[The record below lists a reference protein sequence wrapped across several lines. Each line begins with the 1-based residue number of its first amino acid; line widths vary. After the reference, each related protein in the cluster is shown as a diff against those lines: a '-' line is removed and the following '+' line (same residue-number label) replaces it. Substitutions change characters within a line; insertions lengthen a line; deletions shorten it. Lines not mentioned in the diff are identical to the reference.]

1 MLKRLSIGKKLA
13 LISVTLALVLLGLVG
28 FMLFELRDTIIEE
41 RKVKLRSLVELAV
54 NEVNRYS
61 QLAADG
67 KMSPED
73 ARKQATAAVANL
85 NFDGKNYY
93 WVVERNGTLV
103 WHPTRKEDVG
113 KNMLKLE
120 NVASRRNY
128 EQFIEST
135 KANPYLEAFVEIM
148 GRRPGSTTNDAQ
160 KLILSAQ
167 DKKWGWIVST
177 GIFVDDVDELFYQR
191 ATLFMGL
198 AFAGLLLG
206 VGLSWALGRT
216 ITRPLNHTVT
226 ALEELC
232 EGRSDT
238 VVQID
243 PSRTEIGR
251 LTQAFTQFRDKM
263 KEAEALRKQQAVAEQ
278 KAQEERRAGLLSFA
292 NEFEQSVASAV
303 EALAEEVRKVSR
315 ASEEMSQSAKSSASG
330 TQQVNTAATAAAD
343 NVQTVASAAQE
354 LTSSIEEIGRQV
366 RVVQDVVEK
375 TQTHSIDTQGQISA
389 LAETVE
395 KIGSVVEL
403 INGIADQTNL
413 LALNA
418 TIEAA
423 RAGEAGKGF
432 AVVAG
437 EVKAL
442 ANQTTKATDD
452 IRQQIEVLGHTTS
465 RSVDGIQDIA
475 TVIGELQKTT
485 AAIAA
490 AIEQQNAATGEISR
504 NTEVTARETQ
514 AITTAISDVTASV
527 RTTES
532 VAQSVSE
539 TSSAMQ
545 EKAEVVGKAV
555 DDFLRRVRAA

>member
-1 MLKRLSIGKKLA
+1 
-13 LISVTLALVLLGLVG
+13 
-28 FMLFELRDTIIEE
+28 
-41 RKVKLRSLVELAV
+41 
-54 NEVNRYS
+54 
-61 QLAADG
+61 
-67 KMSPED
+67 
-73 ARKQATAAVANL
+73 
-85 NFDGKNYY
+85 
-93 WVVERNGTLV
+93 
-103 WHPTRKEDVG
+103 
-113 KNMLKLE
+113 
-120 NVASRRNY
+120 
-128 EQFIEST
+128 
-135 KANPYLEAFVEIM
+135 M
-148 GRRPGSTTNDAQ
+148 GRRPGSKVNDAQ

-177 GIFVDDVDELFYQR
+177 GIFVDDVDQLFYER

-198 AFAGLLLG
+198 AFVGLLLG
-206 VGLSWALGRT
+206 VSLSWALGRT

-243 PSRTEIGR
+243 RSRTEIGR
-251 LTQAFTQFRDKM
+251 LTQAFTKFRDKM
-263 KEAEALRKQQAVAEQ
+263 KETEELRKQQAVAEQ
-278 KAQEERRAGLLSFA
+278 TAQEERRAALLSFA

-303 EALAEEVRKVSR
+303 EALAAEVLKVSR
-315 ASEEMSQSAKSSASG
+315 ASEEMSQSAKDSASG
-330 TQQVNTAATAAAD
+330 TQQVNAAATAAAD

-375 TQTHSIDTQGQISA
+375 TQTRSVDTQGQISA
-389 LAETVE
+389 LADTVE

-465 RSVDGIQDIA
+465 RSVEGIQEIA

-485 AAIAA
+485 AAIAT

-514 AITTAISDVTASV
+514 AINTAISDVSNSV

-545 EKAEVVGKAV
+545 EKAEVVGRAV
-555 DDFLRRVRAA
+555 DDFLRRIRAA

>member
-13 LISVTLALVLLGLVG
+13 LISVTLSLVLLSLVG

-67 KMSPED
+67 KMSQED
-73 ARKQATAAVANL
+73 ARKQAAAAVAGL

-103 WHPTRKEDVG
+103 WHPTRKEDTG
-113 KNMLKLE
+113 KNML
-120 NVASRRNY
+120 APDQSSRRNY
-128 EQFIEST
+128 ELFIEAT
-135 KANPYLEAFVEIM
+135 KSSPFLEGFTEIM
-148 GRRPGSTTNDAQ
+148 GRRPGSKVNDAQ

-167 DKKWGWIVST
+167 DKRWSWIVST
-177 GIFVDDVDELFYQR
+177 GIFIDDVDQLFYER
-191 ATLFMGL
+191 ATLFLGL
-198 AFAGLLLG
+198 AMVGLLLG
-206 VGLSWALGRT
+206 VSLSWALGRT
-216 ITRPLNHTVT
+216 ITRPLNYTVT

-238 VVQID
+238 VVEID
-243 PSRTEIGR
+243 RSRTEIGR
-251 LTQAFTQFRDKM
+251 LTQAFTQFRAKM
-263 KEAEALRKQQAVAEQ
+263 KETEELRKQQAVAEQ
-278 KAQEERRAGLLSFA
+278 TAQEERRAALLSFA

-303 EALAEEVRKVSR
+303 EALAAEVLKVSR
-315 ASEEMSQSAKSSASG
+315 ASEEMSQSAKDSASG

-375 TQTHSIDTQGQISA
+375 TQTRSVDTQGQISA
-389 LAETVE
+389 LADTVE

-403 INGIADQTNL
+403 IDGIADQTNL

-452 IRQQIEVLGHTTS
+452 IRQQIDVLGHTTS
-465 RSVDGIQDIA
+465 QSVEGIQEIA

-514 AITTAISDVTASV
+514 AITSAISDVTASV

-539 TSSAMQ
+539 TSTTMRD
-545 EKAEVVGKAV
+545 KAEVVGRAV
-555 DDFLRRVRAA
+555 DDFLRRIRAA